1 MRQQLSGVSK
11 PAVRVNGTATTR
23 QKTRGGSRVTAKPVL
38 AGNESPPAKGRC
50 KLARNAPQPVC
61 EDRLEAEESVDE
73 IDIDGLS
80 LPPPSDLACSI
91 RRNIE
96 QYWEQKA
103 LRDALK
109 DTFEDA

>member
-1 MRQQLSGVSK
+1 MRQQLSRVNK
-11 PAVRVNGTATTR
+11 APVRVNGTATTP
-23 QKTRGGSRVTAKPVL
+23 QKRRGGSRVTAKPVL
-38 AGNESPPAKGRC
+38 AANASPPAKGRG
-50 KLARNAPQPVC
+50 KLARNAPRPVP

-80 LPPPSDLACSI
+80 LPAPSDLACSI

-109 DTFEDA
+109 DTFEEA

>member
-1 MRQQLSGVSK
+1 MNS
-11 PAVRVNGTATTR
+11 TATTR
-23 QKTRGGSRVTAKPVL
+23 QKGRGGSGVTAKPVRV
-38 AGNESPPAKGRC
+38 GNASPPAKGRG
-50 KLARNAPQPVC
+50 KLARNAPRPVP
-61 EDRLEAEESVDE
+61 EDRLEADESVDE

-80 LPPPSDLACSI
+80 LPAPSDLACSI

-109 DTFEDA
+109 DTFEEA